1 MKKSHRKDVIIAR
14 IIFAA
19 MCVALVAIIIG
30 LVMLVRAHKSDKATQ
45 QMEQTQTQTQSEE
58 WVPDVVES
66 ETQTQTPE
74 VVEMTYM
81 WTTDGV
87 NLRSEPNTDSAVV
100 TVLGVGTQVRM
111 IGEEDGWVKVSFNDQ
126 EGYIQRSNRN
136 HRHACCIVYRDERL
150 ERACGLQR

>member
-30 LVMLVRAHKSDKATQ
+30 LVMLVRAHKCDKATQ

-126 EGYIQRSNRN
+126 EGYI
-136 HRHACCIVYRDERL
+136 
-150 ERACGLQR
+150 RADFLTTEQ

>member
-19 MCVALVAIIIG
+19 MCVALIAIIIG
-30 LVMLVRAHKSDKATQ
+30 LVMLVRAHKSEKTTQ
-45 QMEQTQTQTQSEE
+45 QMEQTQTQTQSENLM
-58 WVPDVVES
+58 PDVVEP

-126 EGYIQRSNRN
+126 EGYI
-136 HRHACCIVYRDERL
+136 
-150 ERACGLQR
+150 RADFLTTEQ

>member
-19 MCVALVAIIIG
+19 MCVALIAIIIG

-58 WVPDVVES
+58 WVPDVVEP
-66 ETQTQTPE
+66 ETQTQTQE

-126 EGYIQRSNRN
+126 EGYI
-136 HRHACCIVYRDERL
+136 
-150 ERACGLQR
+150 RANFLTTEQ

>member
-19 MCVALVAIIIG
+19 MCVALIAIIIG

-58 WVPDVVES
+58 WVPDVVEP
-66 ETQTQTPE
+66 ETQTQTQE

-126 EGYIQRSNRN
+126 EVYI
-136 HRHACCIVYRDERL
+136 
-150 ERACGLQR
+150 RADFLTTEQ

>member
-19 MCVALVAIIIG
+19 MCVALIAIIIG

-45 QMEQTQTQTQSEE
+45 QMEQTQTQTQREE
-58 WVPDVVES
+58 WVPDVVEP

-126 EGYIQRSNRN
+126 EGYI
-136 HRHACCIVYRDERL
+136 
-150 ERACGLQR
+150 RADFLTMEQ

>member
-19 MCVALVAIIIG
+19 MCVALIAIIIG

-58 WVPDVVES
+58 WVPDVVEP
-66 ETQTQTPE
+66 ETQTQTQE

-100 TVLGVGTQVRM
+100 TVLGVGTQMRM

-126 EGYIQRSNRN
+126 EGYI
-136 HRHACCIVYRDERL
+136 
-150 ERACGLQR
+150 RADFLTTEQ

>member
-30 LVMLVRAHKSDKATQ
+30 LVMLVRTHKSDKATQ

-58 WVPDVVES
+58 WVPDVVEP
-66 ETQTQTPE
+66 ETQTQTSE

-126 EGYIQRSNRN
+126 EGYI
-136 HRHACCIVYRDERL
+136 
-150 ERACGLQR
+150 RADFLTTEQ

>member
-1 MKKSHRKDVIIAR
+1 MKKSHKKDVIIAR

-19 MCVALVAIIIG
+19 MCVALIAIIIG

-58 WVPDVVES
+58 WVPDVVEP
-66 ETQTQTPE
+66 ETQTQTQE

-126 EGYIQRSNRN
+126 EGYI
-136 HRHACCIVYRDERL
+136 
-150 ERACGLQR
+150 RADFLTTEQ

>member
-45 QMEQTQTQTQSEE
+45 QMEQTQTQTQSEKLM
-58 WVPDVVES
+58 PDVVEP

-74 VVEMTYM
+74 VVEMSYM

-126 EGYIQRSNRN
+126 EGYI
-136 HRHACCIVYRDERL
+136 
-150 ERACGLQR
+150 RADFLTMEQ

>member
-19 MCVALVAIIIG
+19 MCVALIAIIIG

-45 QMEQTQTQTQSEE
+45 QMEQTQTQTQREE
-58 WVPDVVES
+58 WVPDVVEP
-66 ETQTQTPE
+66 ETQTQTQE

-126 EGYIQRSNRN
+126 EGYI
-136 HRHACCIVYRDERL
+136 
-150 ERACGLQR
+150 RADFLTTEQ

>member
-19 MCVALVAIIIG
+19 MCVALIAIIIG

-45 QMEQTQTQTQSEE
+45 QMEQTQTQTQSEKLM
-58 WVPDVVES
+58 PDVVEP

-126 EGYIQRSNRN
+126 EGYI
-136 HRHACCIVYRDERL
+136 
-150 ERACGLQR
+150 RADFLTTEQ

>member
-45 QMEQTQTQTQSEE
+45 QMGQTQTQTQREE
-58 WVPDVVES
+58 WVPDVVEP

-126 EGYIQRSNRN
+126 EGYI
-136 HRHACCIVYRDERL
+136 
-150 ERACGLQR
+150 RADFLTTEQ

>member
-14 IIFAA
+14 IIFAV
-19 MCVALVAIIIG
+19 MCVALIAIIIG
-30 LVMLVRAHKSDKATQ
+30 LVMLVRAHKSEKTTQ
-45 QMEQTQTQTQSEE
+45 QMEQTQTQTQSENLM
-58 WVPDVVES
+58 PDVVEP

-87 NLRSEPNTDSAVV
+87 NLRSGPNTDSAVV

-111 IGEEDGWVKVSFNDQ
+111 IGEADGWVKVSFNDQ
-126 EGYIQRSNRN
+126 EGYI
-136 HRHACCIVYRDERL
+136 
-150 ERACGLQR
+150 RADFLTTEQ

>member
-19 MCVALVAIIIG
+19 MCVALVTIIIG

-58 WVPDVVES
+58 WVPDVVEP

-126 EGYIQRSNRN
+126 EGYI
-136 HRHACCIVYRDERL
+136 
-150 ERACGLQR
+150 RADFLTTEQ

>member
-19 MCVALVAIIIG
+19 MCVALIAIIIG
-30 LVMLVRAHKSDKATQ
+30 LVMLVCAHKSDKATQ

-58 WVPDVVES
+58 WVPDVVEP
-66 ETQTQTPE
+66 ETQTQTQE

-126 EGYIQRSNRN
+126 EGYI
-136 HRHACCIVYRDERL
+136 
-150 ERACGLQR
+150 RADFLTTEQ

>member
-19 MCVALVAIIIG
+19 MCVALIAIIIG

-45 QMEQTQTQTQSEE
+45 QMEQTQTQTQREE
-58 WVPDVVES
+58 WVPDVVEP

-126 EGYIQRSNRN
+126 EGYI
-136 HRHACCIVYRDERL
+136 
-150 ERACGLQR
+150 RADFLTTEQ

>member
-19 MCVALVAIIIG
+19 MCVALIAIIIG

-58 WVPDVVES
+58 WVPDVVEP
-66 ETQTQTPE
+66 ETQTQTQE

-126 EGYIQRSNRN
+126 EGYI
-136 HRHACCIVYRDERL
+136 
-150 ERACGLQR
+150 RADFLTMEQ

>member
-30 LVMLVRAHKSDKATQ
+30 LVMLVRAHKSDKAPQ

-58 WVPDVVES
+58 WVPDVVEP
-66 ETQTQTPE
+66 ETQTQTSE

-126 EGYIQRSNRN
+126 EGYI
-136 HRHACCIVYRDERL
+136 
-150 ERACGLQR
+150 RADFLTTEQ

>member
-19 MCVALVAIIIG
+19 MCVALIAIIIG

-45 QMEQTQTQTQSEE
+45 PMEQTQTQTQSEE
-58 WVPDVVES
+58 WVPDVVEP
-66 ETQTQTPE
+66 ETQTQTQE

-126 EGYIQRSNRN
+126 EGYI
-136 HRHACCIVYRDERL
+136 
-150 ERACGLQR
+150 RADFLTTEQ

>member
-45 QMEQTQTQTQSEE
+45 QMEQTQTQSEE

-126 EGYIQRSNRN
+126 EGYI
-136 HRHACCIVYRDERL
+136 
-150 ERACGLQR
+150 RADFLTTEQ

>member
-30 LVMLVRAHKSDKATQ
+30 LVMLVRAHKSDRATQ
-45 QMEQTQTQTQSEE
+45 QMGQTQTQTQREE
-58 WVPDVVES
+58 WVPDVVEP

-126 EGYIQRSNRN
+126 EGYI
-136 HRHACCIVYRDERL
+136 
-150 ERACGLQR
+150 RADFLTTEQ